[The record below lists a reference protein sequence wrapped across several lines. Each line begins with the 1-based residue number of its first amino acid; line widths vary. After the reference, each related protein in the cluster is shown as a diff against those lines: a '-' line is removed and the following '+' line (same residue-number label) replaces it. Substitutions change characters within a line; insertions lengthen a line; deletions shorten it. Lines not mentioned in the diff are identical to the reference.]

1 MAWTLL
7 AMGLVLV
14 AEGLIWALAPQ
25 LVEQLLMALRS
36 LSPEQRR
43 LAGLAALSLGLSLI
57 WAARL
62 LGEVPT

>member
-1 MAWTLL
+1 MAWALL